1 MKYQNTKTL
10 TKGKNKNMLKVRK
23 MLLQSFKCNTITYF
37 SEVSDS
43 RVVSWSKRI
52 LRKALYQGN
61 MWNIPLETSL

>member
-1 MKYQNTKTL
+1 
-10 TKGKNKNMLKVRK
+10 MLKVRK